1 MRFIYVMD
9 PMCAWCFAFQPELET
24 FLSRFPG
31 AQIDW
36 VMGGLA
42 PDSTIP
48 MDAEL
53 QKTIAGYWQ
62 QIETRTQ
69 VRFNHDYWQ
78 LNTPYRSTYPACRA
92 VISAEMIKPNSSQ
105 AMVKAIQ
112 TAYYCDAK
120 NPSLVETLIECA
132 DTVGVNIEKFKFALS
147 SEETAMH
154 FQQQLMLSQKLQV
167 SGFPAL
173 FYIDNANRACA
184 LTLGYT
190 CFNTLLQRLC
200 EIDNNALSQ

>member
-9 PMCAWCFAFQPELET
+9 PMCAWCFAFQPELEA
-24 FLSRFPG
+24 FLSRFPD

-48 MDAEL
+48 MDAAL

-62 QIETRTQ
+62 QIEARTQ

-132 DTVGVNIEKFKFALS
+132 DTIGVNIEKFQLNLG
-147 SEETAMH
+147 SEEAAMH

-173 FYIDNANRACA
+173 FYIDNANRAHA

-190 CFNTLLQRLC
+190 RFNTLLQRLC